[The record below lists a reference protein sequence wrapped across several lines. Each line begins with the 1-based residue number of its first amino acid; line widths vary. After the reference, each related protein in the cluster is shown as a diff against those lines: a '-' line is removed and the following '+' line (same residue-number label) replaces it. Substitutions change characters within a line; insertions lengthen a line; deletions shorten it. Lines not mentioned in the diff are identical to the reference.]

1 MTTSKKGSLS
11 AVSICILLCGC
22 ASPQT
27 SPLSISSPSAAP
39 SASST
44 APVDNNNKIVIYTP
58 HDADPMNAAI
68 TSFMTAYPDIK
79 VEVLAGGTGE
89 LVAKIRE
96 EAENPV
102 ADVLWGGGA
111 DSLASNADLFE
122 PYICANDAYIDPSF
136 KAADHTWTGESPLPM
151 VIIYNKKLLAAAGLE
166 APTSWQ
172 DCLKPEFKGKIAYCQ
187 PSKSGSAYT
196 QLCTMILANGGVEE
210 GWNYVDQFLAN
221 IDGNILESSSKCHK
235 LVANGEF
242 LIGITIEKSAVTYAD
257 NPDIGYCYPSEGTS
271 AVPDADSIVKNCPH
285 EKNAQLFVDYV
296 TSAACQIEQSKDWS
310 RRPVRS
316 DLTPSGNL
324 ALLNEIHLVDY
335 DVDWSAQNK
344 DKILEKFD
352 ELLAAHTK

>member
-1 MTTSKKGSLS
+1 MTTGKKALTFVAS
-11 AVSICILLCGC
+11 VSILLCGC
-22 ASPQT
+22 SSTKTA
-27 SPLSISSPSAAP
+27 PLSISSSDAP
-39 SASST
+39 EAIGTET
-44 APVDNNNKIVIYTP
+44 ADNDNKIVIYTP

-68 TSFMTAYPDIK
+68 SSFMTAYPDIK

-89 LVAKIRE
+89 LISQIRE
-96 EAENPV
+96 EADHPV

-111 DSLASNADLFE
+111 DSLASNTDLFE
-122 PYICANDAYIDPSF
+122 PYICANDSYINASF

-166 APTSWQ
+166 APSSWQ

-196 QLCTMILANGGVEE
+196 QLCTMILANGGTEN

-242 LIGITIEKSAVTYAD
+242 MIGITIEKSAVTYSD

-271 AVPDADSIVKNCPH
+271 AVPDAISIVKNCPD
-285 EKNAQLFVDYV
+285 EKNAQLFVDFV
-296 TSAACQIEQSKDWS
+296 TSTACQMEQSKNWS

-324 ALLNEIHLVDY
+324 ALLSDIHLIDY
-335 DVDWSAQNK
+335 DFNWSAQNK

-352 ELLAAHTK
+352 ELLAAHSN